1 MPWEPPSRTA
11 GARGGA
17 GRAPCERRAQEGAV
31 VIYLAEQSQGCR
43 APTPVSIAPT
53 ASTPGRRN
61 HQRANR
67 RQRRGCLRAADGS
80 RPGRSPSPPPS
91 SPPSKTNHKK
101 KRKIKRENEQP
112 SPQTPFLLLRYPP
125 KGCGLG
131 EAGPSHGGAPI
142 AARPGLRA
150 QPRAELGTSWKI
162 SLPL

>member
-1 MPWEPPSRTA
+1 MQTGGSAAAACEPLMA
-11 GARGGA
+11 HAQGAA
-17 GRAPCERRAQEGAV
+17 
-31 VIYLAEQSQGCR
+31 LA
-43 APTPVSIAPT
+43 
-53 ASTPGRRN
+53 
-61 HQRANR
+61 H
-67 RQRRGCLRAADGS
+67 
-80 RPGRSPSPPPS
+80 RPAPPS
-91 SPPSKTNHKK
+91 SK
-101 KRKIKRENEQP
+101 KRKIKWENEQP